1 MFFMLKIILLFKLN
15 EFLLFVLI
23 WKHLSRLMTALRSIS
38 CAWNDIKTIRADLA
52 STIIFPLY
60 RNLQSWK
67 ISSLKLL
74 HFYQF
79 FNISMFLK
87 NHTNIIS
94 LPIVP
99 SSYKK
104 WCYFYIINLNNI
116 KKKKASSA
124 KQHADEDVYFSSVLI
139 CTLIINTCFF
149 FFFNPAVHNLR
160 SCCCMA
166 DQKKLPL
173 ISCISCHIYSSKTS
187 NEKGCIP
194 PLPPPPQDA
203 LHV

>member
-38 CAWNDIKTIRADLA
+38 CAWNDTKTIRADLA

-67 ISSLKLL
+67 ISILKLL

-116 KKKKASSA
+116 KKKKLHQLSSMLM
-124 KQHADEDVYFSSVLI
+124 KTCIFLFCPHLHSNNQYLFVLKKKK
-139 CTLIINTCFF
+139 
-149 FFFNPAVHNLR
+149 
-160 SCCCMA
+160 SCC
-166 DQKKLPL
+166 
-173 ISCISCHIYSSKTS
+173 S
-187 NEKGCIP
+187 
-194 PLPPPPQDA
+194 
-203 LHV
+203 